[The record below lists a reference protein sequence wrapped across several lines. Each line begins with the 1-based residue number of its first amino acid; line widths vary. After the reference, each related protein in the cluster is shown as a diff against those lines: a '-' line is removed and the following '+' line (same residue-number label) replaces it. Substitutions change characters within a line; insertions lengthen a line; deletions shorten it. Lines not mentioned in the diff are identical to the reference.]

1 MKGGFIMSDK
11 DVAFSD
17 LVHGRTHI
25 HKGPGEGFLES
36 QVLFVKSIDTERRQ
50 ITALASSPSIDRH
63 DEVIL
68 PEAFR
73 EFLPVY
79 MENPVVITT
88 HQHRLQTGS
97 SSVVANVVKAW
108 LDKKGFWVVIEFV
121 KGTALGDEYWL
132 LYSTKKQRA
141 LSVGFMPMESEY
153 EERDGRRVLVHT
165 KVELVEISCVPV
177 GSNREALSKSRQKK
191 RDFIQAK
198 KELHEEEK
206 ILADI
211 RAAEPDFDL
220 KCEEFAEALLLWDDE
235 DFLNYSY
242 NDDFNCAKALAGKG
256 VGPARNSD
264 KAGGQIDFSVL
275 VSGNK

>member
-1 MKGGFIMSDK
+1 MSDK

-17 LVHGRTHI
+17 LVHGRTI
-25 HKGPGEGFLES
+25 RHKGPGEGFLES
-36 QVLFVKSIDTERRQ
+36 QSLFVKSIDTERRQ

-79 MENPVVITT
+79 MKNPVVITT

-97 SSVVANVVKAW
+97 SSVVGNVVKAW

-141 LSVGFMPMESEY
+141 LSVGFIPMESEY
-153 EERDGRRVLVHT
+153 EEHDGRRILVHT
-165 KVELVEISCVPV
+165 KVEPIEISCVPV
-177 GSNREALSKSRQKK
+177 PANREALSKSKQHK

-198 KELHEEEK
+198 RYLHEEEK

-220 KCEEFAEALLLWDDE
+220 KCEEFGEALVLGTYDDLIDWDFDGDGDKTE
-235 DFLNYSY
+235 LD
-242 NDDFNCAKALAGKG
+242 CVKALAGKG
-256 VGPARNSD
+256 VGPDCNSD
-264 KAGGQIDFSVL
+264 KAGEQIDFSVL
-275 VSGNK
+275 VSVNQ